1 MPPRQ
6 TLETRPVVIAQNQSL
21 SHINHDSILVTN
33 QPENLQQHATL
44 ALPVVRH
51 AGQDRARI
59 HSVGTNALRP
69 TLETVNRRCHDA
81 GTLPSFDHV
90 GTTALTDCETP
101 VMLMSTSIPV

>member
-44 ALPVVRH
+44 GVRT
-51 AGQDRARI
+51 D
-59 HSVGTNALRP
+59 
-69 TLETVNRRCHDA
+69 LEVDAADPANRRLLLKRDVRAEKPQPHER
-81 GTLPSFDHV
+81 LPWESSS
-90 GTTALTDCETP
+90 ALTNSRHGYARSGARRRTAS
-101 VMLMSTSIPV
+101 M